1 MNKKIS
7 KKYADKLLKKINTE
21 QKVIIDNKNKCNIN
35 FILQD
40 IKILVIFLFVLYYLF
55 KYILIINL
63 FVYFFYD
70 KTNHNGLTY
79 YILYLNEKICS
90 IKYNICKNIYYY
102 LPQYFKNKIIE
113 FKLYM
118 IKQLYKNIMLYV
130 TQK

>member
-40 IKILVIFLFVLYYLF
+40 MKILVMFLFVLYYLF
-55 KYILIINL
+55 KYIYIINL

-70 KTNHNGLTY
+70 KTNYNGLTY
-79 YILYLNEKICS
+79 YI
-90 IKYNICKNIYYY
+90 
-102 LPQYFKNKIIE
+102 
-113 FKLYM
+113 
-118 IKQLYKNIMLYV
+118 
-130 TQK
+130 